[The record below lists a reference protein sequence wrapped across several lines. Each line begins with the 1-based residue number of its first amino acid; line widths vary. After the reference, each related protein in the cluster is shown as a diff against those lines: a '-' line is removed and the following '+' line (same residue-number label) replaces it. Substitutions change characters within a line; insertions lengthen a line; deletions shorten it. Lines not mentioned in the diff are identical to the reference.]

1 MRPPRS
7 RAFTLLEMVVVL
19 AIIGVMASLALPSWR
34 SAQLRGISNDA
45 RTVLE
50 RLDLQQ
56 KRHWQRYARYAS
68 AAELPAFLRMSSF
81 AWSHSAGSGETGSA
95 PPWDTRSFGPDS
107 VRGIWP
113 LTDRSSGG
121 DAGSTGPAG
130 RFNPSASLT
139 SE

>member
-1 MRPPRS
+1 MRSTRS
-7 RAFTLLEMVVVL
+7 RAFTLLEMFVVL

-68 AAELPAFLRMSSF
+68 AAELPALVALSDTVATHYELSVELTPGGYRLSLLSHNADLSSLGLTHWGLWTQF
-81 AWSHSAGSGETGSA
+81 PAEGSQ
-95 PPWDTRSFGPDS
+95 
-107 VRGIWP
+107 
-113 LTDRSSGG
+113 
-121 DAGSTGPAG
+121 
-130 RFNPSASLT
+130 
-139 SE
+139 